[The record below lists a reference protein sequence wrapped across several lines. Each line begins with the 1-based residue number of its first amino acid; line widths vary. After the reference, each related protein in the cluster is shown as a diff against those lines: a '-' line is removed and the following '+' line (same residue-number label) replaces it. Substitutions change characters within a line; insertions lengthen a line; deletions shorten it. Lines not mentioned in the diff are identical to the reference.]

1 MSVRERILAIRIA
14 EAISKHPEIAEEL
27 GISAELAE
35 CRAVLKEPHEG
46 KTMGNYKDRNLE
58 TLQSKHYSQKNM
70 QKQAPPKAGK
80 LRLSLKSILGMAQ
93 SITTC

>member
-14 EAISKHPEIAEEL
+14 EAIPKHPEIAEEL

-58 TLQSKHYSQKNM
+58 TL
-70 QKQAPPKAGK
+70 
-80 LRLSLKSILGMAQ
+80 
-93 SITTC
+93 